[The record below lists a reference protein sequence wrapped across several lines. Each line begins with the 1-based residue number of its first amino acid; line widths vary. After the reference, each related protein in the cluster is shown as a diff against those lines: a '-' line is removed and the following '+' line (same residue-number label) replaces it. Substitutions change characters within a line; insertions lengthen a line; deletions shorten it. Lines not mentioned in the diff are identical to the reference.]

1 MRVLNFSQE
10 IVCQNIP
17 RACQT
22 VDNFLELAN
31 TNTWDVTVDDTHNV
45 KNKFFFI
52 LTKT

>member
-22 VDNFLELAN
+22 VDNFLEFA
-31 TNTWDVTVDDTHNV
+31 NTWDVTVDDTHNV